1 MVSKVNIGPYDINVH
16 KTRFEDQDT
25 DIFGEYKAF
34 PSPVILIDERLSP
47 KMEYLT
53 IVHEIIEAICDI
65 YDLPLDECHIR
76 VLEMSIGQIVKENP
90 KLVEEIIHAVQT

>member
-1 MVSKVNIGPYDINVH
+1 
-16 KTRFEDQDT
+16 
-25 DIFGEYKAF
+25 
-34 PSPVILIDERLSP
+34 
-47 KMEYLT
+47 MEYLT